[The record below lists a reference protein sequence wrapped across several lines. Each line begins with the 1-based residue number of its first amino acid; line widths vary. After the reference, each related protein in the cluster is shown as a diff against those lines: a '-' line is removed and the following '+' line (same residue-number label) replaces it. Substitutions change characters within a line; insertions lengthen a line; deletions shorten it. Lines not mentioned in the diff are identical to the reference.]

1 LNKSFTIL
9 VFLALVLGAGSI
21 FLIKKIIDV
30 ERQKAL
36 DARGV
41 VPAAAEQIQ
50 MGDVLYVKDN
60 LETGTPLTDM
70 NVASRKVPASAIPD
84 TALRT
89 MDQIKDQFAFQPLFK
104 DEWLLQPKVRSRD
117 NLPKA
122 SLMIE
127 PGKRLISIRVD
138 EVKANSFLI
147 KNGDFV
153 DLVGS
158 FNVDADNMP
167 AANPPLGQKTTV
179 TFLQRVKVFDIVHG
193 SSVPNQ
199 GAEGGEAGQARMAMG
214 TNATFEVT
222 AQQAEI
228 ITNAETVA
236 NSMWLVLRRFD
247 DEGIYEATSELER
260 KIIANLVRSDQ
271 IVSKPAPP
279 PAPVPVQQR
288 KTVF

>member
-36 DARGV
+36 DSRGV
-41 VPAAAEQIQ
+41 VPTATEQIE

-70 NVASRKVPASAIPD
+70 NVASRKVPASAIPE

-89 MDQIKDQFAFQPLFK
+89 MEQIKDQFAFQPLFK
-104 DEWLLQPKVRSRD
+104 DEWLLQPKIRSRD

-127 PGKRLISIRVD
+127 PGKRLISVRVD

-167 AANPPLGQKTTV
+167 AANPPLGQKITV
-179 TFLQRVKVFDIVHG
+179 TFLQRVKIFDIVHG

-199 GAEGGEAGQARMAMG
+199 GAEGAEAGQARMAMG

-247 DEGIYEATSELER
+247 DEGIYEATSDLER
-260 KIIANLVRSDQ
+260 KIISNLVRSDQ
-271 IVSKPAPP
+271 VVSKPAPP
-279 PAPVPVQQR
+279 PVSVPVQQR